1 MNCEEFQ
8 SHWSDWH
15 DGHGGVD
22 DIAMARHRDACP
34 DCARYDREMRSL
46 LGGLATLPLPGEHAE
61 RRRRLPVGAP
71 RWAALAATLVIG
83 IGLGLLLAQRGEPG
97 ATLEAPPVELASA
110 GEQRI
115 AIAVES
121 PRQYDDVEFTVQLPE
136 GVELAGFPGQREVRW
151 TGSLAEGRSR
161 LRLPLRVSSD
171 ARGGELV
178 TRIRHAGGERR
189 LVVPLADGSAAVEID
204 GVSA

>member
-1 MNCEEFQ
+1 MNCEEFRNL
-8 SHWSDWH
+8 WSDWH
-15 DGHGGVD
+15 DGHDDVD
-22 DIAMARHRDACP
+22 DAAMARHRDTCP
-34 DCARYDREMRSL
+34 ECARHDRQMRAL
-46 LGGLATLPLPGEHAE
+46 LDGLATLPLPGERPGHA
-61 RRRRLPVGAP
+61 PWVGP

-83 IGLGLLLAQRGEPG
+83 IALGLVLAQRDEP
-97 ATLEAPPVELASA
+97 ASTTPEAAPVELAAA

-115 AIAVES
+115 AIAIES
-121 PRQYDDVEFTVQLPE
+121 PRHYADVEFTVQLPE

>member
-1 MNCEEFQ
+1 MNCEEFRNR
-8 SHWSDWH
+8 WSDWY
-15 DGHGGVD
+15 DGHDEAD
-22 DIAMARHRDACP
+22 DVAMARHRNTCP
-34 DCARYDREMRSL
+34 ECARHDRQMRSL
-46 LGGLATLPLPGEHAE
+46 LDGLATLPLPGEREQPA
-61 RRRRLPVGAP
+61 RAGWAAP

-83 IGLGLLLAQRGEPG
+83 IALGLVLAQREGPASTPE
-97 ATLEAPPVELASA
+97 TTPVELAAA

-121 PRQYDDVEFTVQLPE
+121 PRRYDDVEFSVQLPE

-161 LRLPLRVSSD
+161 LRLPLHVSSD

-189 LVVPLADGSAAVEID
+189 LVVPLADGSAAVEINR
-204 GVSA
+204 VSA